1 MKRFFSIFLI
11 LNIFAITIISA
22 QVDIEVPKGTVQ
34 IIDDFENG
42 NFWIWAGSDWDKYD
56 YNAVSCGVALS
67 KEHITQGKYSM
78 ELMHSSVKN
87 EGTAI
92 WFYDG
97 SQDLSGGKYIVAD
110 FYNPGLVEHK
120 VCFVL
125 QATPQWKWLQ
135 TVEYIIPTGKHTVVF
150 YVADINSDFG
160 EINRINIRSIIS
172 PSCSEDASLFVDNI
186 RLIK

>member
-1 MKRFFSIFLI
+1 MVTSENYHTLFIKNRQGCFFI
-11 LNIFAITIISA
+11 
-22 QVDIEVPKGTVQ
+22 
-34 IIDDFENG
+34 
-42 NFWIWAGSDWDKYD
+42 
-56 YNAVSCGVALS
+56 
-67 KEHITQGKYSM
+67 H
-78 ELMHSSVKN
+78 
-87 EGTAI
+87 
-92 WFYDG
+92 
-97 SQDLSGGKYIVAD
+97 
-110 FYNPGLVEHK
+110 NPGLVEHK

>member
-1 MKRFFSIFLI
+1 MKKLFSIFI
-11 LNIFAITIISA
+11 FLNVFSVVFA
-22 QVDIEVPKGTVQ
+22 QVDVEIPKGQVQ
-34 IIDDFENG
+34 MIDDFENG

-67 KEHITQGKYSM
+67 KEHITHGKYSM
-78 ELMHSSVKN
+78 ELMHTAIDK
-87 EGTAI
+87 EGTAV

-97 SQDLSGGKYIVAD
+97 SQNLSNGNYIVAD

-120 VCFVL
+120 VSFVI

-135 TVEYIIPTGKHTVVF
+135 TAEYIIPKGKHTVVF
-150 YVADINSDFG
+150 FVGDISADFNQ
-160 EINRINIRSIIS
+160 INRINIRSTVF
-172 PSCSEDASLFVDNI
+172 PSCSEDSSLFVDNI